1 MYNDQRKQPNQ
12 SLRGRTM
19 KRWIS
24 VFALV
29 LAMFVGVGD
38 KALGVVGQEVG
49 NQTMQEAAAATGN
62 GTEFKVLGFQYL
74 SIDVTG
80 TFVGTL
86 DFEKSYNGKKWLP
99 LTCWTRD
106 TAAKGS
112 TSTTAVGDFS
122 CDVAGIHSV
131 RTPVSAF
138 TSGSITS
145 IGRSLSQG
153 EVTGINPDVIRP
165 VVGTVTH
172 AAVSVLTS
180 STSVLA
186 ASSVPRLLVVLVN
199 DGVNTIYCNLT
210 GGAAVLNQGVRINDS
225 GGNLLLDV
233 AVMTDQIF
241 CIAETS
247 TTVML
252 VTEGT

>member
-1 MYNDQRKQPNQ
+1 MRK
-12 SLRGRTM
+12 L
-19 KRWIS
+19 IS
-24 VFALV
+24 ALIFC
-29 LAMFVGVGD
+29 LFTFVAVGD

-49 NQTMQEAAAATGN
+49 DQVMQVAAAATGN

-86 DFEKSYNGKKWLP
+86 DFEKSYNGKQWLA

-106 TAAKGS
+106 TAARGS
-112 TSTTAVGDFS
+112 TSTTTAGDFS

-153 EVTGINPDVIRP
+153 DVVGINPDVMRP
-165 VVGTVTH
+165 AVGTVTH
-172 AAVSVLTS
+172 TAVSVLTS
-180 STSVLA
+180 STAVLS
-186 ASSVPRLLVVLVN
+186 ASAVDRLLMILVN
-199 DGVNTIYCNLT
+199 DGANTIFCALD
-210 GGAAVLNQGVRINDS
+210 GGAAVLNQGVRLNS
-225 GGNLLLDV
+225 EGGNLLLDA
-233 AVMTDQIF
+233 AVTTDAVN
-241 CIAETS
+241 CIAETA
-247 TTVML
+247 TTVLL

>member
-12 SLRGRTM
+12 NSRGRTM
-19 KRWIS
+19 KRLLSI
-24 VFALV
+24 FALS
-29 LAMFVGVGD
+29 LLMFVGVGD

-49 NQTMQEAAAATGN
+49 NQTMQDAASATGN

-99 LTCWTRD
+99 LTCWTRT
-106 TAAKGS
+106 TAAVGS

-122 CDVAGIHSV
+122 CDIAGIHSV

-145 IGRSLSQG
+145 IGRTLSQG
-153 EVTGINPDVIRP
+153 QVTGINPDIMRP
-165 VVGTVTH
+165 AVGTVVHTS
-172 AAVSVLTS
+172 VSVLTS
-180 STSVLA
+180 STAVLSASV
-186 ASSVPRLLVVLVN
+186 VDRLLMILVN
-199 DGVNTIYCNLT
+199 DGANTIFCALD
-210 GGAAVLNQGVRINDS
+210 GGAAVLNEGVRLNS
-225 GGNLLLDV
+225 EGGNLLLDA
-233 AVMTDQIF
+233 AVTTDAVN
-241 CIAETS
+241 CIAETA
-247 TTVML
+247 TTVLL